1 MGIFNISAGAGVNS
15 TTIGS
20 VVTAKLVA
28 LRTALEAVND
38 LQGWASGVAVTD
50 LEGIGFSDTDASAL
64 LSAIADAGALYSI
77 YATGQPPDT
86 YPQAASAY
94 VYAASQRQVMGVS

>member
-1 MGIFNISAGAGVNS
+1 MAIFNTGAGAGVNS
-15 TTIGS
+15 TTIGA

-28 LRTALEAVND
+28 LRAALEAVND
-38 LQGWASGVAVTD
+38 LQGWASGVSPAD
-50 LEGIGFSDTDASAL
+50 LEGIGFSAGDASTL

-77 YATGQPPDT
+77 YSAGQPPGT

-94 VYAASQRQVMGVS
+94 IYAASQRQVTGVS